1 MDGKQYTSAYILVST
16 GSWPTFP
23 QTPGIE
29 HAITSNEAFYLDALP
44 KRVIIVGGGYIAVE
58 FATIFHGLGSEVT
71 ELYRDELFLR
81 GFDTDVRQVLADE
94 MRKRGVDLRFNS
106 DVSGIEKT
114 PHGIR
119 ATLNDKSELEAD
131 IIMYA
136 TGRLPQL
143 KRARS

>member
-1 MDGKQYTSAYILVST
+1 MKPFI
-16 GSWPTFP
+16 WMRK
-23 QTPGIE
+23 
-29 HAITSNEAFYLDALP
+29 P

-71 ELYRDELFLR
+71 ELYRGELFLR

-114 PHGIR
+114 PHGIK
-119 ATLNDKSELEAD
+119 AMLNDKSELEAD

-136 TGRLPQL
+136 TGRFANPL
-143 KRARS
+143 KKPRS